1 MLKQLVSKMYKRLPV
16 VRELCQIRDAIL
28 QLCALQEGLRV
39 NQEIHLFDFE
49 FDRHPRYQ
57 DPMRL
62 PRYQRQVSS
71 QNGEDG
77 ILQEIFRRVG
87 TTNRIFAE
95 VGVGDG
101 CENNTAFLLSLGW
114 NGFWVDGSD
123 GFLGAIE
130 KQKSIDESCLKS
142 LVATIT
148 RENIQACFEKL
159 GVPEEF
165 DLLSLD
171 IDQNTYYAWEGLRSF
186 SPRVVVVEYN
196 GSVPANIDWKVVYDP
211 DRQWDGTKNFGAS
224 LKALE
229 NLGGRLGYRLVG
241 CDFCGVNAFFVRHDL
256 ANDRF
261 LAPFTSENHFEPKR
275 HFINFRRG
283 HSSAVLDRIIPG

>member
-1 MLKQLVSKMYKRLPV
+1 MLKQLVSKMYRRLPV

-123 GFLGAIE
+123 GFLAAIE